1 MAENNPNKSDDDELD
16 NEEYG
21 CDLDFESLIE
31 SVESNDSKVII
42 SILQNQTKII
52 KDLSFGVKYLKLK
65 VKAINNRL
73 KSSEDRISSLENENT
88 KKNDEIEQLKGQVRE
103 LNLSNRKLVSET
115 NALKGSV
122 ENQDIFLKR

>member
-1 MAENNPNKSDDDELD
+1 METPRYQTRLRTNSLVNMAENNQDKSDDDELD

-52 KDLSFGVKYLKLK
+52 KDLSFGVKYLKMK
-65 VKAINNRL
+65 VKAVNNRV
-73 KSSEDRISSLENENT
+73 KSNEE
-88 KKNDEIEQLKGQVRE
+88 KSAHSKMIIQ
-103 LNLSNRKLVSET
+103 RKT
-115 NALKGSV
+115 M
-122 ENQDIFLKR
+122 R